1 MTLTCDL
8 CGLPAPDPVRATI
21 QGEAHTF
28 CCHGCK
34 RVFVLVQDK
43 GLQYVLGPDQ
53 AQPAPAAPAGGPT
66 ELVTLQLGGLWC
78 ASCSTLVER
87 VATHQPGVV
96 SAEVNFATEKM
107 ELRYVPALT
116 QPAVVASAIRDLGYR
131 ARSPDE
137 PSPSAASDPN
147 RDWLLR
153 LGTAAF
159 LSMNIMMF
167 SGVFY
172 VGFLPQIEVPLD
184 VRARIGWL
192 LWFMTTIVV
201 TYCAWPFWRSAIAA
215 VRHRSPHMDTLV
227 IMGVMSAYLY
237 STIVLL
243 QGGLHLY
250 FDTAATIVTLI
261 LVGRYL
267 ESLAKGRA
275 TQAIRSLLR
284 LGAHQANVLVVDAE
298 TGQDIER
305 TVPVEQVQIGDRLV
319 VRPGDKIPVDGVVL
333 QGQSTVDQAMLTGE
347 PLPVTVRA
355 GDEVIGAT
363 LNGTGYLVIEARRV
377 GSDTVLAQI
386 VRVVE
391 QAQASR
397 APIQRL
403 ADRVSAYFVP
413 VVAGI
418 AVLTFLY
425 WWQRTQSWSV
435 SLMPAIAVLV
445 VACPCALGLATP
457 VALMQGL
464 SRGAE
469 LGVLIREGAVLEQLA
484 HVKTVLFDKTGTL
497 TRGRLSLVGIEA
509 AATVFDPDAVLVPG
523 AAVAAAATAFDP
535 DAVLVLA
542 AAVEAAST
550 AFDPDAVLVL
560 AAAVEAA
567 STAFDPDAVLV
578 LAAAVE
584 AQSEH
589 PLGQAIVAAA
599 RARGLSLPAAEAFAA
614 FPGQGVEAVVNGAI
628 VRVGQ
633 SEFAAVGVSP
643 HAGESE
649 MTEVF
654 VGIEGRLA
662 GVLRL
667 ADEVKPEAA
676 DVVAYLQRKAVQV
689 GLVTGDQR
697 GAALAVAGRV
707 GIGLDM
713 VHARVLPTAKADV
726 VRAQGAADHQVAFVG
741 DGINDAPALAQAA
754 VGIAIGA
761 GADVAIEASDVT
773 LLGKRGDLH
782 GVVVALDL
790 GRQMWRIITENLVW
804 AFGYNLVAV
813 TLAAT
818 GILNPIWAAG
828 LMAVS
833 SLSVVGNSLR
843 LRRFQKPSLEPAPY
857 HSPIPVHQAK

>member
-8 CGLPAPDPVRATI
+8 CGLPAPDPVRVTI
-21 QGEAHTF
+21 HGEAHTF

-43 GLQYVLGPDQ
+43 GLQYALSTDETTTG
-53 AQPAPAAPAGGPT
+53 APFEGPT
-66 ELVTLQLGGLWC
+66 ETVTLQLGGLWC

-284 LGAHQANVLVVDAE
+284 LGAHQATLLVVDAV

-319 VRPGDKIPVDGVVL
+319 VRPGEKIPVDGIVL

-347 PLPVTVRA
+347 PLPVAVRT

-363 LNGTGYLVIEARRV
+363 LNGTGHLVIEARRV

-509 AATVFDPDAVLVPG
+509 AAT
-523 AAVAAAATAFDP
+523 
-535 DAVLVLA
+535 
-542 AAVEAAST
+542 
-550 AFDPDAVLVL
+550 
-560 AAAVEAA
+560 
-567 STAFDPDAVLV
+567 AFDPDAVLV

-589 PLGQAIVAAA
+589 PLGHAIVTAA

-614 FPGQGVEAVVNGAI
+614 FPGQGVEAAVNGAI

-633 SEFAAVGVSP
+633 SEFAAVGAFP

-654 VGIEGRLA
+654 VGIEGQLA

-676 DVVAYLQRKAVQV
+676 DVVAYLQRKTVQV

-707 GIGLDM
+707 GIGLDQ

-726 VRAQGAADHQVAFVG
+726 VRAQGGADHQVAFVG

-818 GILNPIWAAG
+818 GILNPIWAAA

>member
-1 MTLTCDL
+1 MSQTCDL
-8 CGLPAPDPVRATI
+8 CGLPAPDPVHATI
-21 QGEAHTF
+21 QGEPHTF

-34 RVFVLVQDK
+34 RVFNLVQEK
-43 GLQYVLGPDQ
+43 GLHFVLSPDET
-53 AQPAPAAPAGGPT
+53 ASVAAPFEGPT
-66 ELVTLQLGGLWC
+66 DTVTLQLGGLWC

-87 VATHQPGVV
+87 VATRQPGVV

-107 ELRYVPALT
+107 ELRYAPALT
-116 QPAVVASAIRDLGYR
+116 QPALVASAIRDLGYR

-137 PSPSAASDPN
+137 PPASATHDPN
-147 RDWLLR
+147 RDWLIR
-153 LGTAAF
+153 LGTATF

-172 VGFLPQIEVPLD
+172 VGFLPDIIVPPD
-184 VRARIGWL
+184 IRWRFGWL

-201 TYCAWPFWRSAIAA
+201 FYCAWPFWRSAIAA

-227 IMGVMSAYLY
+227 ILGVMSAYLY
-237 STIVLL
+237 STVVLL

-267 ESLAKGRA
+267 EALAKGRA

-284 LGAHQANVLVVDAE
+284 LGANQANLLIVDAASGAE
-298 TGQDIER
+298 NER

-319 VRPGDKIPVDGVVL
+319 VRPGEKIPVDGVVL

-363 LNGTGYLVIEARRV
+363 INGLGRLLIEARRV

-413 VVAGI
+413 VVAGV
-418 AVLTFLY
+418 ALLTFLY
-425 WWQRTQSWSV
+425 WWQRTGSWSA

-484 HVKTVLFDKTGTL
+484 HVTTVLFDKTGTL
-497 TRGRLSLVGIEA
+497 TRGRLTLVSVEALGGEA
-509 AATVFDPDAVLVPG
+509 ALDPDALL
-523 AAVAAAATAFDP
+523 A
-535 DAVLVLA
+535 LA
-542 AAVEAAST
+542 AAVEIN
-550 AFDPDAVLVL
+550 
-560 AAAVEAA
+560 
-567 STAFDPDAVLV
+567 
-578 LAAAVE
+578 
-584 AQSEH
+584 SEH

-599 RARGLSLPAAEAFAA
+599 RARTLALPPAEAFAA
-614 FPGQGVEAVVNGAI
+614 SPGLGVEANVHGMTIRIGRPEFVAAGAP
-628 VRVGQ
+628 
-633 SEFAAVGVSP
+633 AL
-643 HAGESE
+643 AGESD
-649 MTEVF
+649 MTDVF
-654 VGIEGRLA
+654 VSIDGQPE

-667 ADEVKPEAA
+667 TDEVKPEAA
-676 DVVAYLQRKAVQV
+676 AVIAYLQHQQRHV
-689 GLVTGDQR
+689 GLITGDQR
-697 GAALAVAGRV
+697 GAAQAVAARI
-707 GIGLDM
+707 GIDPDQ
-713 VHARVLPTAKADV
+713 VYARVLPTAKADV
-726 VRAQGAADHQVAFVG
+726 VHAQARTTGKVAFVG
-741 DGINDAPALAQAA
+741 DGINDAPALVQAD

-773 LLGKRGDLH
+773 LLGRRGDLH

-790 GRQMWRIITENLVW
+790 GRQMWRIITQNLVW
-804 AFGYNLVAV
+804 AFGYNLVAI

-818 GILNPIWAAG
+818 GILNPIWAAA
-828 LMAVS
+828 LMAIS

-843 LRRFQKPSLEPAPY
+843 LRRFQKPSLEPARY
-857 HSPIPVHQAK
+857 HSTMPAHQAK